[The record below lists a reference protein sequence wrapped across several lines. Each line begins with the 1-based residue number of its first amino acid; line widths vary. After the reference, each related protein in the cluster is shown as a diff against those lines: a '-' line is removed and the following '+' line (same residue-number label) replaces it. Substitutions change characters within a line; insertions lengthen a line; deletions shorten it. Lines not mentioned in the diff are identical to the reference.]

1 MLLSVFTSINIWCV
15 GRLKAHAWLHCII
28 VVQKQIFACWGGV
41 GLVSLLNTMFGL
53 GIVPKETASFLF
65 NLVCWKMFNKSFRD
79 GMFGLSMALE
89 EILFC
94 LFNQFNMKIYLE
106 TWLWLSLI
114 CAEKAVHQGVD
125 IWDYAK
131 MHLTRLFIFNILQ
144 FFYHYYHSVI
154 FIILYLIISIII
166 TWTNVIIIFI
176 IVYH

>member
-1 MLLSVFTSINIWCV
+1 MIALYNRGSKADICMLGRGRSCFT
-15 GRLKAHAWLHCII
+15 L
-28 VVQKQIFACWGGV
+28 
-41 GLVSLLNTMFGL
+41 LLNTMFGL

-125 IWDYAK
+125 IWDYVK

>member
-1 MLLSVFTSINIWCV
+1 MIALYNRGSKADICMLGRGRSCFT
-15 GRLKAHAWLHCII
+15 L
-28 VVQKQIFACWGGV
+28 
-41 GLVSLLNTMFGL
+41 LLNTVFGL

-79 GMFGLSMALE
+79 GIFGLSMALE

-166 TWTNVIIIFI
+166 ITWTNVIIIFI